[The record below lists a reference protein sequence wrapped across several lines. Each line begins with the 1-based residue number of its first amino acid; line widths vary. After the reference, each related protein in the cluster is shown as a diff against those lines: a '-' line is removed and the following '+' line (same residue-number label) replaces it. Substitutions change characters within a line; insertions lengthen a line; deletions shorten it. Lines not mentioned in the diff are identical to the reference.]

1 MNPSRISTPVDKK
14 IDEWHFKF
22 MMKTVMF
29 TVFIR
34 RNRDAQSGEEDT
46 LPKIKFEAKV
56 DLKAIE
62 AAKVDPKKF
71 APVSLMDEDINRLRT
86 RCEEHCRKML
96 SVNWEKVIV
105 VALHTNEKAGEETW
119 THGTR
124 CGDRMN
130 PYVNVQFDFEVAWR
144 SGEYFRREEQ
154 EDAAHYWGETAERIL
169 HGVSFY
175 QDKPEDYIH
184 VYPYDEKLLATLVVL
199 KDRYIE
205 LNRQLRELIKPKNMP
220 KLMTSLQ
227 NLLPAP
233 AA

>member
-29 TVFIR
+29 TVYIK
-34 RNRDAQSGEEDT
+34 RNRDAQSGEDRT
-46 LPKIKFEAKV
+46 PKIKFEAKV
-56 DLKAIE
+56 DRKAIE
-62 AAKVDPKKF
+62 EAKIDIKTF
-71 APVSLMDEDINRLRT
+71 APVSLVDEDINRLRT

-96 SVNWEKVIV
+96 SVNWEKVII
-105 VALHTNEKAGEETW
+105 VALNIHREDSKETW

-124 CGDRMN
+124 YGDRMN
-130 PYVNVQFDFEVAWR
+130 AYVDVQFDFEVAWR
-144 SGEYFRREEQ
+144 SGDYFRREDQ
-154 EDAAHYWGETAERIL
+154 EDDAQYWGEKPEHIL
-169 HGVSFY
+169 HGISFY
-175 QDKPEDYIH
+175 HDQPKDH
-184 VYPYDEKLLATLVVL
+184 VHIYPYDEQLLAALNVV

-205 LNRQLRELIKPKNMP
+205 LNRQLSELLKPKNMP